1 MQLKDRKRINNIPRF
16 NSGFD
21 SNTAFKSIG
30 EGVKNNTGTGSNL
43 IVKDY
48 FAKNNVND
56 SSFKFK
62 NDSYE
67 NLNKEVS
74 NMKLHKLS
82 NSGFDSNTAF
92 NSISEGVKDNGDIG
106 SNLMTKEY
114 FSKKLNTQISNMKLP
129 HSSFKIPKQ
138 LINKGSYS
146 VVDALGDAF
155 SQSDKFTDSTSN
167 DIRNYGGIISK
178 AIPGKYGK
186 LAGDLFD
193 ITSNAIG
200 IHNYH
205 HNNDQMMNEVGTTER
220 TINGI
225 GYTTQNDIDTAKSYS
240 DVKNTGVKN
249 AVSMGLKGSAA
260 GFLVGGPIGAIAGG
274 VLGNILGIFGGRRAA
289 IRQGRINRNAIKQ
302 NSLINA
308 QQKAYANSQ
317 GLVNN
322 YYANNDDT
330 TDDILYANRG
340 KDLRLRKRINN
351 KKK

>member
-21 SNTAFKSIG
+21 SNTAFKSIS
-30 EGVKNNTGTGSNL
+30 EGVKNNGGTGSNL

-67 NLNKEVS
+67 KINKEVS
-74 NMKLHKLS
+74 NMKLPKLS
-82 NSGFDSNTAF
+82 TG
-92 NSISEGVKDNGDIG
+92 
-106 SNLMTKEY
+106 
-114 FSKKLNTQISNMKLP
+114 
-129 HSSFKIPKQ
+129 FKIPKQ
-138 LINKGSYS
+138 LINEGSHS
-146 VVDALGDAF
+146 VINALGDAF

-178 AIPGKYGK
+178 VIPGKYGK
-186 LAGDLFD
+186 LAGDLLD

-200 IHNYH
+200 IYNYH

-249 AVSMGLKGSAA
+249 TVSMGLKGSAA

-322 YYANNDDT
+322 YYANNDNT

>member
-16 NSGFD
+16 
-21 SNTAFKSIG
+21 
-30 EGVKNNTGTGSNL
+30 
-43 IVKDY
+43 
-48 FAKNNVND
+48 
-56 SSFKFK
+56 
-62 NDSYE
+62 
-67 NLNKEVS
+67 
-74 NMKLHKLS
+74 

-106 SNLMTKEY
+106 SNLMVKNY
-114 FSKKLNTQISNMKLP
+114 FSKNLNTQVSNMKLP
-129 HSSFKIPKQ
+129 NSGFKIPKG
-138 LINKGSYS
+138 LINEGVYS
-146 VVDALGDAF
+146 GAKALGDAF

-167 DIRNYGGIISK
+167 DIRNYGGIISRV
-178 AIPGKYGK
+178 IPGKYGK
-186 LAGDLFD
+186 LAEGAVD
-193 ITSNAIG
+193 IASDTIG
-200 IHNYH
+200 MYKYH

-249 AVSMGLKGSAA
+249 AISMGFKGSAA
-260 GFLVGGPIGAIAGG
+260 GFAVGGPIGAVVGG
-274 VLGNILGIFGGRRAA
+274 VLGNVLGIFGGRRAA

-322 YYANNDDT
+322 YYANNDNT

-351 KKK
+351 KRK

>member
-21 SNTAFKSIG
+21 SNTAFKSIS
-30 EGVKNNTGTGSNL
+30 EGVKN
-43 IVKDY
+43 
-48 FAKNNVND
+48 
-56 SSFKFK
+56 
-62 NDSYE
+62 
-67 NLNKEVS
+67 
-74 NMKLHKLS
+74 
-82 NSGFDSNTAF
+82 
-92 NSISEGVKDNGDIG
+92 NGDIG

-138 LINKGSYS
+138 LINEGSYS

-186 LAGDLFD
+186 LAGDLLD

-200 IHNYH
+200 IYNYH

-240 DVKNTGVKN
+240 DVKSTGVKN

>member
-21 SNTAFKSIG
+21 SNAAFKSI
-30 EGVKNNTGTGSNL
+30 
-43 IVKDY
+43 
-48 FAKNNVND
+48 
-56 SSFKFK
+56 
-62 NDSYE
+62 
-67 NLNKEVS
+67 
-74 NMKLHKLS
+74 
-82 NSGFDSNTAF
+82 
-92 NSISEGVKDNGDIG
+92 SEGIKDNGDIG

-114 FSKKLNTQISNMKLP
+114 FSKKLKTQISNMKLP

-138 LINKGSYS
+138 LINEGVYS
-146 VVDALGDAF
+146 GANALGDAF

-178 AIPGKYGK
+178 VIPGKYGK
-186 LAGDLFD
+186 LAGDLLD

-240 DVKNTGVKN
+240 DVKSTGVKN

>member
-21 SNTAFKSIG
+21 SNTAFNSISK
-30 EGVKNNTGTGSNL
+30 GVKDNGSVGSNL
-43 IVKDY
+43 ITKNYFSKNEDY
-48 FAKNNVND
+48 
-56 SSFKFK
+56 SFKFK
-62 NDSYE
+62 NDSY
-67 NLNKEVS
+67 
-74 NMKLHKLS
+74 
-82 NSGFDSNTAF
+82 
-92 NSISEGVKDNGDIG
+92 KD
-106 SNLMTKEY
+106 
-114 FSKKLNTQISNMKLP
+114 LNTQVSNTKLP
-129 HSSFKIPKQ
+129 AAASGSTNSGFKIPKG
-138 LINKGSYS
+138 LINEGVYNG
-146 VVDALGDAF
+146 VHALGDAF
-155 SQSDKFTDSTSN
+155 SQSYKFTDSTSN

-193 ITSNAIG
+193 ISSNAVG
-200 IHNYH
+200 IYKYH
-205 HNNDQMMNEVGTTER
+205 HNDNQMMNEAGTTER

-240 DVKNTGVKN
+240 DVKSTGIKN

-274 VLGNILGIFGGRRAA
+274 VLGNVLGIFGGRRAA

-330 TDDILYANRG
+330 ADDILYANRG

-351 KKK
+351 KRK

>member
-16 NSGFD
+16 
-21 SNTAFKSIG
+21 
-30 EGVKNNTGTGSNL
+30 
-43 IVKDY
+43 
-48 FAKNNVND
+48 
-56 SSFKFK
+56 
-62 NDSYE
+62 
-67 NLNKEVS
+67 
-74 NMKLHKLS
+74 

-114 FSKKLNTQISNMKLP
+114 FFKKLDTQISNMKLP
-129 HSSFKIPKQ
+129 HSRFKIPKQ
-138 LINKGSYS
+138 LINEGVYS
-146 VVDALGDAF
+146 GAKALGDAF

-167 DIRNYGGIISK
+167 DIRNYGGIISRV
-178 AIPGKYGK
+178 IPGKYGK
-186 LAGDLFD
+186 LAEGAVD
-193 ITSNAIG
+193 IASDTIG
-200 IHNYH
+200 MYKYH

-249 AVSMGLKGSAA
+249 ALSMGFKGSAA
-260 GFLVGGPIGAIAGG
+260 GFAVGGPIGAVVGG
-274 VLGNILGIFGGRRAA
+274 VLGNVLGIFGGRRAA

-322 YYANNDDT
+322 YYANNDNT

-351 KKK
+351 KRK

>member
-21 SNTAFKSIG
+21 SNTAFKSIS
-30 EGVKNNTGTGSNL
+30 EGVKNNSGTGSNL
-43 IVKDY
+43 MVKDY

-74 NMKLHKLS
+74 NIKLPKLS
-82 NSGFDSNTAF
+82 NSGFKIQKQFIN
-92 NSISEGVKDNGDIG
+92 EGEYNGA
-106 SNLMTKEY
+106 N
-114 FSKKLNTQISNMKLP
+114 
-129 HSSFKIPKQ
+129 
-138 LINKGSYS
+138 
-146 VVDALGDAF
+146 ALGDAF

-186 LAGDLFD
+186 LAGYLLDM
-193 ITSNAIG
+193 TSDAIG
-200 IHNYH
+200 MYKYH
-205 HNNDQMMNEVGTTER
+205 HNNDQMMNEAGTTEI

-225 GYTTQNDIDTAKSYS
+225 GYTTQNGIDTAKSYS

-249 AVSMGLKGSAA
+249 ALSMGFKGSAA
-260 GFLVGGPIGAIAGG
+260 GFAVGGPIGAVVGG

-330 TDDILYANRG
+330 ADDILYANRG
-340 KDLRLRKRINN
+340 KDLRLRKLINN
-351 KKK
+351 KRK

>member
-21 SNTAFKSIG
+21 SNTAFKSIN
-30 EGVKNNTGTGSNL
+30 EGVKNNAGTGSNL
-43 IVKDY
+43 MVKDY

-56 SSFKFK
+56 SSSKFK

-67 NLNKEVS
+67 SLNKEVS
-74 NMKLHKLS
+74 NMKLPKLS
-82 NSGFDSNTAF
+82 NSGF
-92 NSISEGVKDNGDIG
+92 
-106 SNLMTKEY
+106 
-114 FSKKLNTQISNMKLP
+114 
-129 HSSFKIPKQ
+129 KIPKG
-138 LINKGSYS
+138 LINEGVYS
-146 VVDALGDAF
+146 GAKALGDAF

-178 AIPGKYGK
+178 VIPGKYGK
-186 LAGDLFD
+186 LAEGAVD
-193 ITSNAIG
+193 ITSDTIG
-200 IHNYH
+200 MYKYH

-249 AVSMGLKGSAA
+249 ALSMGFKGSAA
-260 GFLVGGPIGAIAGG
+260 GFAVGGPIGAVVGG
-274 VLGNILGIFGGRRAA
+274 VLGNVLGIFGGRRAA

-322 YYANNDDT
+322 YYANNDNT

-351 KKK
+351 KRK

>member
-21 SNTAFKSIG
+21 SNTAFKSIS
-30 EGVKNNTGTGSNL
+30 EGVKNNSGTGSNL
-43 IVKDY
+43 MVKDY

-74 NMKLHKLS
+74 NIKLPKLS
-82 NSGFDSNTAF
+82 NSGFKIQKQFIN
-92 NSISEGVKDNGDIG
+92 EGEYNGA
-106 SNLMTKEY
+106 N
-114 FSKKLNTQISNMKLP
+114 
-129 HSSFKIPKQ
+129 
-138 LINKGSYS
+138 
-146 VVDALGDAF
+146 ALGDAF

-186 LAGDLFD
+186 LAGYLLDM
-193 ITSNAIG
+193 TSDAIG
-200 IHNYH
+200 KYKYH
-205 HNNDQMMNEVGTTER
+205 HNNDQMMNEAGTTER

-225 GYTTQNDIDTAKSYS
+225 GYTTQNGIDTAKSYS

-249 AVSMGLKGSAA
+249 ALSMGFKGSAA
-260 GFLVGGPIGAIAGG
+260 GFAVGGPIGAVVGG

-330 TDDILYANRG
+330 ADDILYANRG

-351 KKK
+351 KRK

>member
-21 SNTAFKSIG
+21 SNTAFNSISK
-30 EGVKNNTGTGSNL
+30 GVKNNSGTGSNL

-48 FAKNNVND
+48 FAKNKNEDLN
-56 SSFKFK
+56 FKFK
-62 NDSYE
+62 DDSYE
-67 NLNKEVS
+67 KLNKEVS
-74 NMKLHKLS
+74 NMKLPKLS
-82 NSGFDSNTAF
+82 TG
-92 NSISEGVKDNGDIG
+92 
-106 SNLMTKEY
+106 
-114 FSKKLNTQISNMKLP
+114 
-129 HSSFKIPKQ
+129 FKIPKQ
-138 LINKGSYS
+138 LINEGLYS
-146 VVDALGDAF
+146 GANALGDVF

-186 LAGDLFD
+186 LAGDLLD
-193 ITSNAIG
+193 MTSNAIG
-200 IHNYH
+200 IYNYH

-225 GYTTQNDIDTAKSYS
+225 GYTAQNDIDTAKSYS

-249 AVSMGLKGSAA
+249 ALSMGFKGSAA
-260 GFLVGGPIGAIAGG
+260 GFAVGGPIGAVVGG
-274 VLGNILGIFGGRRAA
+274 VLGNVLGIFGGRRAA

-322 YYANNDDT
+322 YYANNDNT

-351 KKK
+351 KRK

>member
-21 SNTAFKSIG
+21 SNTAFKSIS
-30 EGVKNNTGTGSNL
+30 EGIKDNGDIGSNL
-43 IVKDY
+43 MVKDY

-67 NLNKEVS
+67 SLNKEVS
-74 NMKLHKLS
+74 NMKLPKLS
-82 NSGFDSNTAF
+82 NSGF
-92 NSISEGVKDNGDIG
+92 
-106 SNLMTKEY
+106 
-114 FSKKLNTQISNMKLP
+114 
-129 HSSFKIPKQ
+129 KIPKW
-138 LINKGSYS
+138 LINEGVYS
-146 VVDALGDAF
+146 GAKALGDAF

-167 DIRNYGGIISK
+167 DIRSYGGIISK
-178 AIPGKYGK
+178 VIPGKYGK
-186 LAGDLFD
+186 LAEGAVD
-193 ITSNAIG
+193 ITSDTIG
-200 IHNYH
+200 MYKYH

-249 AVSMGLKGSAA
+249 AISMGFKGSAA
-260 GFLVGGPIGAIAGG
+260 GFAVGGPIGAVVGG

-322 YYANNDDT
+322 YYANNDNT

-351 KKK
+351 KRK